1 MQQSACAAGHVGI
14 FFIISLTWVSAVSQV
29 LVASVIGLH
38 PFCRGGR
45 ETVILLVSIF
55 PGSFHVRLS
64 RSIQLCLLEVLL
76 LLFNSC
82 INTYCPLSLAHYL
95 WLCSTFYLNNL
106 LVIVFG
112 TSKSFCCCHTGKIS
126 SCFDSV
132 FICFSR
138 KGLDFKNEFRG
149 NVLRWFFI
157 SAFLGTRSQELKLAF
172 STDPSIQFVFLLS
185 PRKGWAGFFSEVP
198 LAALHYGQ
206 TEE

>member
-82 INTYCPLSLAHYL
+82 ITPTVLQVLHTICDCAALSILIIYLSLFLA
-95 WLCSTFYLNNL
+95 L
-106 LVIVFG
+106 LSLFVVVIQVKFHHAL
-112 TSKSFCCCHTGKIS
+112 T
-126 SCFDSV
+126 
-132 FICFSR
+132 
-138 KGLDFKNEFRG
+138 
-149 NVLRWFFI
+149 
-157 SAFLGTRSQELKLAF
+157 
-172 STDPSIQFVFLLS
+172 VFLS
-185 PRKGWAGFFSEVP
+185 V
-198 LAALHYGQ
+198 LA
-206 TEE
+206 EKV